1 MDIRITVTGTEA
13 VIARLNR
20 INDARWAGPPA
31 EASLRLLQSKLS
43 KYPPA
48 RVGSKYERTGELGR
62 NWTVEPG
69 ETSPLRVSR
78 KLGNRLESYAPWVQ
92 SKLLQA
98 RVHRGRWLTEVDA
111 VEQNRNDIAA
121 IFRAAIERV
130 AR

>member
-1 MDIRITVTGTEA
+1 MDIRITISGVDQ

-31 EASLRLLQSKLS
+31 EASLRILEEKLA
-43 KYPPA
+43 KYPPV
-48 RVGSKYERTGELGR
+48 RPNSKYERTNVLGDG
-62 NWTVEPG
+62 WTVDPG
-69 ETSPLRVSR
+69 ETSRERVSR
-78 KLGNRLESYAPWVQ
+78 KLANGVEYSPWVQ

-98 RVHRGRWLTEVDA
+98 RVHRGRWKTEVQA
-111 VEQNRNDIAA
+111 VEENKDQIVA

>member
-1 MDIRITVTGTEA
+1 MNIRIIVTGSDE

-20 INDARWAGPPA
+20 INDIRWAGPPA
-31 EASLRLLQSKLS
+31 EASLRLLEQKLS
-43 KYPPA
+43 QYPPQRA
-48 RVGSKYERTGELGR
+48 GSKYKRTEILSKG
-62 NWTVEPG
+62 WTVGGGDNTPQ
-69 ETSPLRVSR
+69 RVTR
-78 KLGNRLESYAPWVQ
+78 RLGTKVEYAPWVQ

-111 VEQNRNDIAA
+111 VEQNRDDIAA

>member
-1 MDIRITVTGTEA
+1 MNIRIIVTGSDE

-31 EASLRLLQSKLS
+31 EASLRLLQNKLS
-43 KYPPA
+43 TYPPQRA
-48 RVGSKYERTGELGR
+48 GSKYERTGDLGR
-62 NWTVEPG
+62 FWTVGGGDNTPQ
-69 ETSPLRVSR
+69 RVTR
-78 KLGNRLESYAPWVQ
+78 KLGNRKEYAPWVQ

-98 RVHRGRWLTEVDA
+98 RIHRGRWLTEVAA
-111 VEQNRNDIAA
+111 VEQSRDEIAA

>member
-31 EASLRLLQSKLS
+31 EASLRLLKDKLT
-43 KYPPA
+43 KYPP
-48 RVGSKYERTGELGR
+48 VLPNSKYERTGVLGKE
-62 NWTVEPG
+62 WTVRAD
-69 ETSPLRVSR
+69 ETSRERVSR
-78 KLGNRLESYAPWVQ
+78 KLGTKTDYAPWVQ